1 MKKLTPKKVQIA
13 LSVILCIL
21 IFSCQETPAGTI
33 INVDKGNNDSIEVY
47 KYYYDADDYVFIAR
61 FRNCPEVQTT
71 TYDEMRGK
79 QMLKVRHVTISTND
93 SFQFI
98 TSKSQMY

>member
-1 MKKLTPKKVQIA
+1 M
-13 LSVILCIL
+13 SFL

-47 KYYYDADDYVFIAR
+47 KYYFDTDDYVFVAR
-61 FRNCPEVQTT
+61 FKNCKDVQTT
-71 TYDEMRGK
+71 TYDLTKGK
-79 QMLKVRHVTISTND
+79 SMVRVGNVIASKND

-98 TSKSQMY
+98 KSENLSY